1 VVRPRVTKG
10 GGVSKTIGWM
20 LLLLFLSA
28 CATTQPVPEDRFYRL
43 ERIQPQHTLAEP
55 VLYGG
60 LAVDYVQADPLRSG
74 RAVIYSDRDHPLQL
88 QRYHY
93 EFWVDQ
99 PPRLLHQAL
108 LSYLR
113 DSGVA
118 DTVIDTTVP
127 ATVDYRLRLRLL
139 KFEQVLERQSAD
151 VEVALQATLSSG
163 PAEEVLWTRT
173 YTQRQSSGSL
183 RIDAAASAM
192 QVALGELFAAL
203 QADLAASPTR
213 KP

>member
-1 VVRPRVTKG
+1 
-10 GGVSKTIGWM
+10 M
-20 LLLLFLSA
+20 
-28 CATTQPVPEDRFYRL
+28 
-43 ERIQPQHTLAEP
+43 
-55 VLYGG
+55 GG